1 MIFEQLINYLSLIC
15 NKSEMK
21 IDLALI
27 LVKGDGILNKLLKFQ
42 TCVEAHDITVQDSR
56 QRYSFVV

>member
-1 MIFEQLINYLSLIC
+1 MIFEQLINSLSLIC

-27 LVKGDGILNKLLKFQ
+27 LVKDDEILDKLLNFKLVLKLM
-42 TCVEAHDITVQDSR
+42 T
-56 QRYSFVV
+56 